1 MYNKKIVKSIKSKT
15 STENQKKGSSK
26 IVVHRTNPTTTAQT
40 QKPNH
45 PHPTHPTQPH
55 PNHQNPPHQNQSHQN
70 KSNQTKSHQNK
81 SHQNQPQQNIPQK
94 PETIKNYS
102 ISSESVK
109 KILLSFYPEDKF
121 LFDII
126 LSPLNKATFLYDLD
140 KYYSKLDEFSN
151 KDPFNKY
158 YGVQSSAKLIIR
170 ENQSSID
177 LNKENTDII
186 FSLVDQV
193 LASFGPKLNINTIK
207 GNINEIYKCHN
218 LDRINFIS
226 NKEKNG
232 RSLYPVNFY
241 VFCICLRMIIE
252 CYSEQIKYFDI
263 GVFMNSTETLFSKD
277 NNDCFLSELF
287 CCYIV
292 YLYFYSVLTK
302 HHDVCLTLH
311 FFDDSSIYDNF
322 TFHITENGYDKINE
336 ILGKNKEKYDVM
348 TLLKEIFTVNLNKL
362 NFNFHYNISKEEYE
376 KIVELLN
383 CQDYLT
389 KVEFYCQDN
398 FMNSSKYNIFKDIQK
413 CKELNFYIQKGINDK
428 EKIKLNGDFN
438 NISNLAIQGD
448 NLIVESLPEKLNH
461 LNSLKLI
468 SKTNNINS
476 PYYSEKYE
484 KENICFNI
492 TQELFNNFD
501 NIQQLTLKFLSLE
514 QFLWLVN
521 SLNSK
526 TSKPKSDLLKLDVEV
541 DYSFSNL
548 IKEQNNNKNNNEELN
563 KNLILKG
570 INSLINYCPRISKIR
585 ELCLN
590 LVNNSPQNNF
600 VLSTENGLYFIDLVL
615 TKLNNCYNFSLINNN
630 NNYYPAEEEKPDITL
645 TGNGRRTRKNI
656 KKKNNENE
664 EFYLSENKHKCR
676 CDWNHNNEIYVSYNG
691 NENNDYSKYI
701 DIDKFIPF
709 LLVVERKLKKLKSK
723 PIIFNIS
730 KCLNIINKRPKQ
742 FKVINFNN

>member
-1 MYNKKIVKSIKSKT
+1 MYNKKIIKSIKSKN
-15 STENQKKGSSK
+15 SSENPKKGSSK
-26 IVVHRTNPTTTAQT
+26 IIVHRTNPNSTTQNQN
-40 QKPNH
+40 QKQNHSNHTNPTH
-45 PHPTHPTQPH
+45 PHPTH
-55 PNHQNPPHQNQSHQN
+55 QNPSHHNQSHKNNSQ
-70 KSNQTKSHQNK
+70 SHQI
-81 SHQNQPQQNIPQK
+81 IPQK
-94 PETIKNYS
+94 PEPIKNYS

-109 KILLSFYPEDKF
+109 KILLSFYPEDKS

-158 YGVQSSAKLIIR
+158 YGVQSSSKLIIR

-218 LDRINFIS
+218 LNRINFIS
-226 NKEKNG
+226 NKEKNALS
-232 RSLYPVNFY
+232 RYPVNFY
-241 VFCICLRMIIE
+241 VFCIGLRMLME
-252 CYSEQIKYFDI
+252 CYSEQIKYFDMGI
-263 GVFMNSTETLFSKD
+263 FMNSQETLFGKE

-302 HHDVCLTLH
+302 HHDICLTLH

-322 TFHITENGYDKINE
+322 TFHVTENGYNKINE

-362 NFNFHYNISKEEYE
+362 NFNFHYNITKEEYD
-376 KIVELLN
+376 KIVELIN

-398 FMNSSKYNIFKDIQK
+398 FMNNSKFNIFKDIQK
-413 CKELNFYIQKGINDK
+413 CKELNIYIQKGINEK
-428 EKIKLNGDFN
+428 EKIKLNSDLN
-438 NISNLAIQGD
+438 NISNFSLQGE
-448 NLIVESLPEKLNH
+448 NLIIENLPTKLNH
-461 LNSLKLI
+461 LKSLKLI
-468 SKTNNINS
+468 SNTNNINS

-492 TQELFNNFD
+492 TQDFFNNFD
-501 NIQQLTLKFLSLE
+501 NMQQLTLKFLSLE

-526 TSKPKSDLLKLDVEV
+526 TTQKKSDLLKLDIEI

-548 IKEQNNNKNNNEELN
+548 IKEQGDNKNKNEELN

-570 INSLINYCPRISKIR
+570 INLLINYCPRISKIK
-585 ELCLN
+585 ELNLN

-600 VLSTENGLYFIDLVL
+600 VLSTENALYFIDLVL
-615 TKLNNCYNFSLINNN
+615 TKLKNCYSFSLVNNN
-630 NNYYPAEEEKPDITL
+630 NNYYPADEEKPDITL
-645 TGNGRRTRKNI
+645 TGNGRRTRKKK

-691 NENNDYSKYI
+691 NEYDDYSKYI
-701 DIDKFIPF
+701 DIDKFVPF
-709 LLVVERKLKKLKSK
+709 LLVVEKKLKKLKSK
-723 PIIFNIS
+723 PILLNIA
-730 KCLNIINKRPKQ
+730 KCFNIINKRPKEY
-742 FKVINFNN
+742 KVINFNN